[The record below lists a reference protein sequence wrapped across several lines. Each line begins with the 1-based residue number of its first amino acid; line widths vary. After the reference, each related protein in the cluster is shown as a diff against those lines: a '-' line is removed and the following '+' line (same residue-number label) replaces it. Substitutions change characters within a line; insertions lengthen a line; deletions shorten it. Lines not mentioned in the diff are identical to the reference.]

1 MKIFHNFFSKN
12 RLPYFI
18 IASLLVLLLLST
30 TLISRSV
37 ANFVKSDT
45 GGDSARVAKF
55 ALIQEG
61 ITEQT
66 LTFNDIYPS
75 DDSFSKGFKIENDGE
90 VALSYT
96 LTATNTDNLPID
108 ISINDQDTQPFVF
121 TGELAPGAS
130 DNYTIEIDWPSSE
143 NDYKYTGMVDY
154 FKVTISAVQ
163 ID

>member
-1 MKIFHNFFSKN
+1 MKVIHDFFSKN

-18 IASLLVLLLLST
+18 IASLLVLVLLST

-55 ALIQEG
+55 SLTQAGVIEN
-61 ITEQT
+61 T
-66 LTFNDIYPS
+66 LTFTGLHPRGE
-75 DDSFSKGFKIENDGE
+75 FSRDFLVKNDGE

-108 ISINDQDTQPFVF
+108 ISINDQDAQPFVF

-130 DNYTIEIDWPSSE
+130 DEYTIEIDWPSSE